1 MQGIAST
8 SGQFLNVLRQEK
20 QAILLSLSQTMQKL
34 ETSLVTEKLNGG
46 SQKSTF
52 DKTS

>member
-1 MQGIAST
+1 
-8 SGQFLNVLRQEK
+8 
-20 QAILLSLSQTMQKL
+20 MQKL